1 MRPLNS
7 LVLDGASEPLF
18 FSDVHLGEEC
28 PSLTEPFLAWLD
40 KALASSKTVFILGD
54 LFNAWIGDD
63 LLEQDRL
70 FPETVRAARAVCQS
84 LKAFT
89 EAGGAAYFM
98 AGNRDFL
105 IGPNFF
111 NRSGLRPLAQ
121 ECQLQFAGRRW
132 LLCHGDHLC
141 IDDRPHQDLR
151 SQLLSPE
158 WQAEFLATSLAS
170 RAEFATTL
178 REKSQAAKA
187 MKAEEIM
194 DVNRDECLRR
204 VHHHECIGLIHG
216 HTHRPGSYP
225 MAEGLMRW
233 VIPDWY
239 TRPNQEKQAD
249 PDAAYCTGGFLRLTD
264 AGPEIIRVS

>member
-28 PSLTEPFLAWLD
+28 PLLTEPFLAWLD

-84 LKAFT
+84 LKAFS

-151 SQLLSPE
+151 SRLLSPS

-204 VHHHECIGLIHG
+204 VRHHKCLGLIHG
-216 HTHRPGSYP
+216 HTHRPGVYP

-239 TRPNQEKQAD
+239 ARPNQEKYAGCD
-249 PDAAYCTGGFLRLTD
+249 SAGFAGGFLRLTG
-264 AGPEIIRVS
+264 AGPELIKVS

>member
-1 MRPLNS
+1 VRPLNS
-7 LVLDGASEPLF
+7 LVLDSASEPLF
-18 FSDVHLGEEC
+18 FSDVHLGEQC
-28 PSLTEPFLAWLD
+28 PLLTAPFLAWLD
-40 KALASSKTVFILGD
+40 KTLVFNKTIFILGD

-105 IGPNFF
+105 IGPNFCK
-111 NRSGLRPLAQ
+111 RSGLRPLAQ
-121 ECQLQFAGRRW
+121 ECLLQFAGRRW

-151 SQLLSPE
+151 SRLLSPE

-170 RAEFATTL
+170 RADFANTL

-194 DVNRDECLRR
+194 DVNRDESLRR
-204 VHHHECIGLIHG
+204 IRHHECIGLIHG

-239 TRPNQEKQAD
+239 ARPNQEKYAGLD
-249 PDAAYCTGGFLRLTD
+249 SAGFAGGFLRLTG
-264 AGPEIIRVS
+264 AGPELIKVS

>member
-28 PSLTEPFLAWLD
+28 PLLTEPFLVWLD
-40 KALASSKTVFILGD
+40 KALASSQTVFILGD

-84 LKAFT
+84 LKAFS

-151 SQLLSPE
+151 SRLLSPS

-204 VHHHECIGLIHG
+204 VRHHECLGLIHG
-216 HTHRPGSYP
+216 HTHRPGVYP
-225 MAEGLMRW
+225 MAEGLIRW

-239 TRPNQEKQAD
+239 ARPNQEKYAGCD
-249 PDAAYCTGGFLRLTD
+249 SAGFAGGFLRLTG
-264 AGPEIIRVS
+264 AGPELIKVS

>member
-1 MRPLNS
+1 
-7 LVLDGASEPLF
+7 
-18 FSDVHLGEEC
+18 
-28 PSLTEPFLAWLD
+28 
-40 KALASSKTVFILGD
+40 
-54 LFNAWIGDD
+54 
-63 LLEQDRL
+63 
-70 FPETVRAARAVCQS
+70 
-84 LKAFT
+84 
-89 EAGGAAYFM
+89 M

-111 NRSGLRPLAQ
+111 KRSGLRPIAQ
-121 ECQLQFAGRRW
+121 ECLLQFAGRRW

-151 SQLLSPE
+151 SRLLSPS

-170 RAEFATTL
+170 RADFANTL

-204 VHHHECIGLIHG
+204 VRHHECLGLIHG
-216 HTHRPGSYP
+216 HTHRPGVYP

-239 TRPNQEKQAD
+239 TRPNQEKYAGHD
-249 PDAAYCTGGFLRLTD
+249 SAGFAGGFLRLTG
-264 AGPEIIRVS
+264 AGPELIKVS